1 MISRGLFLAI
11 VSCVASAT
19 VPAASALGIR
29 ILHQD
34 PDATARGEAFTAT
47 ADKPSAIYY
56 NPAGLT
62 QLEGDNLQVGAY
74 SIAINV
80 DHRAPGTGKFSDTP
94 DRFQTIAQV
103 FYARTLATA
112 RATVGFGVYS
122 PYGLGTQWA
131 DESPFRSYAT
141 KSKLVY
147 LCLNPV
153 AAFKLTDTLSVAGG
167 FTANYGHAD
176 LRRGILVPGDEFRF
190 DGDGWSYG
198 FTAGILWQPANE
210 HSFGIMYRS
219 RSIMDFDGTARVHS
233 KTPFLF
239 PSSREL
245 ASLDFDF
252 PQHIMAGYSYRP
264 APGWNLEAD
273 VDWTDWED
281 VGTLH
286 IRKGSGDLFQVF
298 DWRSRF
304 TYKVGATRS
313 FNNGL
318 SLSAGY
324 FYGENAT
331 PDRNFNP
338 SVPNLTLHVFSIGGS
353 YRTDNWDVGL
363 TYNLGYGPKRTVTG
377 STPTLAGE
385 SADGDY
391 TFIGHGFSLAASRKF

>member
-1 MISRGLFLAI
+1 MNTPRLLLAIASFLA
-11 VSCVASAT
+11 ASP
-19 VPAASALGIR
+19 PAVQALGIR

-56 NPAGLT
+56 NPAGIT
-62 QLEGDNLQVGAY
+62 QLEGDNLQLGAY
-74 SIAINV
+74 GIAINV
-80 DHRAPGTGKFSDTP
+80 DHRAPGTRQFSDTP
-94 DRFQTIAQV
+94 DRFQSIAQL
-103 FYARTLATA
+103 FYTRTLAMA

-122 PYGLGTQWA
+122 PYGLGTEWP

-153 AAFKLTDTLSVAGG
+153 AAIKLTDSLSLAGG

-176 LRRGILVPGDEFRF
+176 LRRGVLVPGDEFRF
-190 DGDGWSYG
+190 DGNGWSYG

-210 HSFGIMYRS
+210 HSFGITYRS
-219 RSIMDFDGTARVHS
+219 RSIMDFDGSVRVNS
-233 KTPFLF
+233 RTPFLF
-239 PSSREL
+239 PSSREH
-245 ASLDFDF
+245 ASLEFDF
-252 PQHIMAGYSYRP
+252 PQHIMFGYSYRP
-264 APGWNLEAD
+264 APGWNFEAD
-273 VDWTDWED
+273 VDWTDWQD

-286 IRKGSGDLFQVF
+286 IRKDSGDLFQTF

-304 TYKVGATRS
+304 TYKVGATHAFSNR
-313 FNNGL
+313 L
-318 SLSAGY
+318 ALSAGY
-324 FYGENAT
+324 FYGESAT

-353 YRTDNWDVGL
+353 YRSESWDIGL
-363 TYNLGYGPKRTVTG
+363 TYNVGYGPKRTVTG
-377 STPTLAGE
+377 STPTAVGE

-391 TFIGHGFSLAASRKF
+391 TFIGHGLSFAVSRRF